1 MAFCKSVTLR
11 TLITF
16 FGLLTASNALACS
29 FNCSKGEAYES
40 ENFEFEISDRIPLWK
55 NHTAK
60 PSGEPLLLTDLK
72 KNEHPNCRL
81 AIWYNSH
88 KRPYDFSGI
97 IKEYGVL
104 AAPNYYNALGL
115 KPFVRFD
122 DRTMPDNPFQES
134 IYKIHQACIDGGYG
148 NACIDT
154 IKVVEHFAKN
164 KSMTDNYV
172 KRAQGNNQDYWA
184 SINRILIPLT
194 LAYSS
199 AIQIEGKPDSHEMI
213 GDWLLSAFHS
223 NAYDPFVGKKEQRE
237 RDMYR
242 ETAGSCNTTKGNLNW
257 GVSPAQN
264 HSLSSAELAMMYGVL
279 WNDTHMFQVG
289 LDGFNLTLDTVNA
302 AGALPCEAVR
312 GGMALNYSGSTFS
325 VLLNIYKIAE
335 MQGHD
340 LSQLYPEATKNLH
353 RAAGFILRAVEDEQ
367 IIHGLAKS
375 NRANDQ
381 CDTVKKQCFH
391 SSGNRANAFG
401 WTRLYRS
408 LFPNHEN
415 TKKLAALKNEFV
427 GKKIS
432 DPKRAKDLT
441 ALLISHYPTKDL
453 MLNLVPHKS
462 DQADLNQEYIDDLSM
477 WAKGSPRCLYDTV
490 SKSIEDTEPKSQTN
504 DAFACVSTPFSA
516 LMAGNN
522 SINNQDPPTCPE

>member
-1 MAFCKSVTLR
+1 MTDCKN
-11 TLITF
+11 LIPTTF
-16 FGLLTASNALACS
+16 IVFLGLFTASNVLACS

-72 KNEHPNCRL
+72 KNKHPNCRL

-122 DRTMPDNPFQES
+122 DRTMPDSPFQES
-134 IYKIHQACIDGGYG
+134 IYKIHQACIDGGHG

-223 NAYDPFVGKKEQRE
+223 NAYDPFVGKKE
-237 RDMYR
+237 
-242 ETAGSCNTTKGNLNW
+242 
-257 GVSPAQN
+257 
-264 HSLSSAELAMMYGVL
+264 
-279 WNDTHMFQVG
+279 
-289 LDGFNLTLDTVNA
+289 
-302 AGALPCEAVR
+302 
-312 GGMALNYSGSTFS
+312 
-325 VLLNIYKIAE
+325 
-335 MQGHD
+335 
-340 LSQLYPEATKNLH
+340 
-353 RAAGFILRAVEDEQ
+353 
-367 IIHGLAKS
+367 
-375 NRANDQ
+375 
-381 CDTVKKQCFH
+381 
-391 SSGNRANAFG
+391 
-401 WTRLYRS
+401 
-408 LFPNHEN
+408 
-415 TKKLAALKNEFV
+415 
-427 GKKIS
+427 
-432 DPKRAKDLT
+432 
-441 ALLISHYPTKDL
+441 
-453 MLNLVPHKS
+453 
-462 DQADLNQEYIDDLSM
+462 
-477 WAKGSPRCLYDTV
+477 
-490 SKSIEDTEPKSQTN
+490 
-504 DAFACVSTPFSA
+504 
-516 LMAGNN
+516 
-522 SINNQDPPTCPE
+522 